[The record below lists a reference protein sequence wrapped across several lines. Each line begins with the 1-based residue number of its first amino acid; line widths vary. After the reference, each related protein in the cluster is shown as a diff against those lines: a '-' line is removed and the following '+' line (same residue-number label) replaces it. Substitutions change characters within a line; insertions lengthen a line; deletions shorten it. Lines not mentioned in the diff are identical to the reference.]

1 MTSGATA
8 DPHPSH
14 QNDDAPCE
22 PSEPREPDAFSSEP
36 PWQPLS
42 PPPPCCLSD
51 SDAESDDNI
60 RRLMSSSNNASS
72 GRFAYPS

>member
-42 PPPPCCLSD
+42 PPPPCLSD